1 MNPKQIVKISNAVGV
16 ISIML
21 LMFWVFIF
29 ITINIFNF
37 RLFSWE
43 VRNLFTMSIV
53 PILALIF
60 AALAMNIMFNLTLI
74 SQKSSF
80 EIEDEE

>member
-60 AALAMNIMFNLTLI
+60 AALAMNVMFNLTLI